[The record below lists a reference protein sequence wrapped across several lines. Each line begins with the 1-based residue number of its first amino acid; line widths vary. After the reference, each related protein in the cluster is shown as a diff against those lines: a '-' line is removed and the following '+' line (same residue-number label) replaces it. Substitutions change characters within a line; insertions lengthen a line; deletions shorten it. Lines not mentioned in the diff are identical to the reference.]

1 MKPLKPDGGG
11 GGGIMI
17 RVSFSVP
24 VWIEVLVLAAAFD
37 VPTGY

>member
-1 MKPLKPDGGG
+1 MNPLKPEGGG

-24 VWIEVLVLAAAFD
+24 VWIEALVLLAAFD
-37 VPTGY
+37 VPRGY